1 MLFYSVQWSRRF
13 AVILSAAKDLS
24 HPLYK
29 ILRRKAPQNDRL
41 SILDA
46 KGARVTFDRE
56 HSCCFT
62 GHRPQKLPWGMNEDD
77 PRCLALKR
85 EIAARLDAVYE
96 LGYRRF
102 LCGMAI
108 GCDMYFAE
116 AVLALRE
123 KYGDVTLEAAIPFGD
138 QPGRWSQKLRLRYNN
153 LIDSAD
159 QVTVLQYGYTPDC
172 MMRRNRY
179 MVDHASLLLA
189 CYDGRPGGTMNTILY
204 AERNEV
210 KVLVIEIET

>member
-1 MLFYSVQWSRRF
+1 
-13 AVILSAAKDLS
+13 
-24 HPLYK
+24 
-29 ILRRKAPQNDRL
+29 
-41 SILDA
+41 
-46 KGARVTFDRE
+46 
-56 HSCCFT
+56 
-62 GHRPQKLPWGMNEDD
+62 MNEDD

-85 EIAARLDAVYE
+85 EISARLDAVYE

-138 QPGRWSQKLRLRYNN
+138 QPGRWSQKLRLRYNK